1 MLKYLKILG
10 LVICVMTIAFA
21 GFVVNVIGNSGV
33 SEALNPTAI
42 SKKVI
47 DVVFEEGALLREKD
61 FAVFRAYSNE
71 LKFDEVINKNLI
83 KDNDGILE
91 IKNDFKLANLRKNDC
106 KSIRCLQYKVPFSK
120 IPNVLSRGLIGI
132 EDYRFLDHFG
142 IDIISILRA
151 IVQDIKA
158 GALVQGG
165 STLTQQLVKNLFFT
179 NERKFTRKVKEA
191 ILAIYIEYKFDKT
204 TILENYFNEVFWGS
218 INGIYIKG
226 IQSAALAYFGK
237 DIELL
242 SQYEAAIMVSMLKG
256 PSYYNPIRQTKRLR
270 DRADFIYSKLKD
282 LNLYNR
288 GTSMKWTSVDWAEW
302 IEKLNL
308 LQSNS
313 YIESIYLASEDYSS
327 ELQYLKFKA
336 IVESKELLES
346 KKDVSTDLSV
356 KFLITD
362 KNNELTHYT
371 RFERNKERAINE
383 ERHQI
388 GSTIKPLLY
397 SLLIDFGVSLD
408 DLVSMAPVKMSLK
421 SGTWEPRESHKI
433 EEEEITAR
441 RALQE
446 SFNNPLIRL
455 VERVGFDKFQIAMSE
470 IFPDMMKPLAE
481 YPAQLLG
488 TTEISIRDLNQKYQ
502 QMFTSECVRE
512 EHSVISAL
520 ADVSKT
526 TIRRV
531 VKDKLTHFRI
541 FGKTGTTNNGFDNWF
556 VGYDGHI
563 TYVIWTGVEEGRDK
577 LKSLPLYGSNT
588 SFKIF
593 QESLLFS
600 GRRLGA
606 SLCRL

>member
-1 MLKYLKILG
+1 MVF
-10 LVICVMTIAFA
+10 VIITIAVGVA
-21 GFVVNVIGNSGV
+21 ISNIIEESGV
-33 SEALNPTAI
+33 SDSLKETEI
-42 SKKVI
+42 TKKII
-47 DVVFEEGALLREKD
+47 DINFEEGALLRETD
-61 FAVFRAYSNE
+61 FNVFRAFSNE
-71 LKFDEVINKNLI
+71 LKFDEVINKNLTLVD
-83 KDNDGILE
+83 KNTLE
-91 IKNDFKLANLRKNDC
+91 VINDFTLANLRKNDC
-106 KSIRCLQYKVPFSK
+106 KSNRCVQYKVPFSK

-142 IDIISILRA
+142 IDVVSILRA

-179 NERKFTRKVKEA
+179 NERKFKRKVKEA
-191 ILAIYIEYKFDKT
+191 ILAIYIELKFDKT

-226 IQSAALAYFGK
+226 IQAAALTYFGK

-288 GTSMKWTSVDWAEW
+288 GFETKWNDKEW
-302 IEKLNL
+302 EEWVIKLNV
-308 LQSNS
+308 LQNDN
-313 YIESIYLASEDYSS
+313 YIESIYLATEDYKSDM
-327 ELQYLKFKA
+327 QYLKYKG
-336 IVESKELLES
+336 ILES
-346 KKDVSTDLSV
+346 RKLLDSKKEISTDLSV
-356 KFLITD
+356 KFLISN
-362 KNNELTHYT
+362 KNITLSYYN
-371 RFERNKERAINE
+371 RFERNKEKAIKDE
-383 ERHQI
+383 KQQI

-397 SLLIDFGVSLD
+397 SILVGLGINLD
-408 DLVSMAPVKMSLK
+408 DQVSMEPMVLKLK
-421 SGTWEPRESHKI
+421 SGTWAPRESHEI
-433 EEEEITAR
+433 EEKEITAR

-455 VERVGFDKFQIAMSE
+455 VEKVGFETFEKEME
-470 IFPDMMKPLAE
+470 KIFPEMLKPLAE

-488 TTEISIRDLNQKYQ
+488 TTEISINELNQKYREMIQ
-502 QMFTSECVRE
+502 TECARP
-512 EHSVISAL
+512 EHSVLEAL

-531 VKDKLTHFRI
+531 VKDKLTQFKI

-563 TYVIWTGVEEGRDK
+563 TYVIWTGIEEGRDK

-593 QESLLFS
+593 QESLLYS

-606 SLCRL
+606 SLCQL